1 MTAAAL
7 KLKAR
12 VKDAEEN
19 SGRIGEEPDYQR
31 RAVGMA
37 VSEKVDLME
46 AVASRDTEIKA
57 LQAEISKLVWGRGE
71 LARDRLEL
79 VIRCVQPEEEK
90 DRWEED
96 KLNLLQEIEEI
107 KIKPAADLVPLE
119 ELKVKHS
126 ELAAEHEEF
135 SKEHAAALERSK
147 LYDIDE
153 EESPEGFDDKF
164 HVKKNNDSIK
174 KEEQKSTELAQQR
187 GIDPGF
193 PPEEVTAETFEKLQT
208 KHRNASI
215 KES

>member
-1 MTAAAL
+1 MQL
-7 KLKAR
+7 
-12 VKDAEEN
+12 
-19 SGRIGEEPDYQR
+19 
-31 RAVGMA
+31 
-37 VSEKVDLME
+37 
-46 AVASRDTEIKA
+46 
-57 LQAEISKLVWGRGE
+57 
-71 LARDRLEL
+71 
-79 VIRCVQPEEEK
+79 EEEK

>member
-19 SGRIGEEPDYQR
+19 SGRIGDELDSQR

-37 VSEKVDLME
+37 VSEKVDIME

-147 LYDIDE
+147 LYDKDML
-153 EESPEGFDDKF
+153 DKA
-164 HVKKNNDSIK
+164 KK
-174 KEEQKSTELAQQR
+174 
-187 GIDPGF
+187 
-193 PPEEVTAETFEKLQT
+193 
-208 KHRNASI
+208 I
-215 KES
+215 KEQAIDLKTLENLLID